1 MSTFGRWVPVSYCS
15 TEHILDGGIKRI
27 ILKYYLTKI
36 ALIKLSSF
44 RQIYK
49 ITVLSCKKFNIVVP
63 EQDFMHVNN
72 TSWEFPFYRTRN
84 KLLLTWILPNA
95 SFGGM
100 VQGIPMRKQIYCHVW
115 LNNWI
120 FWKKASD
127 LLNLNYFLLMVYSTR
142 VGESL
147 VHWHRSI

>member
-15 TEHILDGGIKRI
+15 SEHILVGGIKRI

-36 ALIKLSSF
+36 ALRKLSSF

-49 ITVLSCKKFNIVVP
+49 ITVVSCNKFNIVVP

-72 TSWEFPFYRTRN
+72 TSWEFPFYRIRN

-100 VQGIPMRKQIYCHVW
+100 VQGIPMRKQIYWEVW
-115 LNNWI
+115 LNNW
-120 FWKKASD
+120 KKASAV
-127 LLNLNYFLLMVYSTR
+127 LNLIIISYSWYSTR
-142 VGESL
+142 AGESL

>member
-1 MSTFGRWVPVSYCS
+1 
-15 TEHILDGGIKRI
+15 
-27 ILKYYLTKI
+27 
-36 ALIKLSSF
+36 
-44 RQIYK
+44 
-49 ITVLSCKKFNIVVP
+49 
-63 EQDFMHVNN
+63 MHVNN
-72 TSWEFPFYRTRN
+72 TSWEFPFYRIRN

-147 VHWHRSI
+147 VHWPSSVDIGDTEATAFYCLRWWIVSTFPSHWSEVSSRDALTFHREVRTYNGCSFLGKRPRFDDFVLTSLF